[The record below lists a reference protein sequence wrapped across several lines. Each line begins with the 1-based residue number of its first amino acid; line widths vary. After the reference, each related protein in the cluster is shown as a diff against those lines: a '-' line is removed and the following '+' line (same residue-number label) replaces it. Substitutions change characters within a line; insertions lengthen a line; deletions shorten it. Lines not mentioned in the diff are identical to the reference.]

1 MNNKI
6 CLIHQPAGIGDVFFL
21 QYVARKYMAMGYHVI
36 WPLKDEIL
44 WTNSIYCPRGMDHLD
59 NVSDY
64 KNYLKEHKNITE
76 ETKLNFM
83 AHKWELHRM
92 RKGYLDIADV
102 KEVTK
107 ANKEAYDQVI
117 EFKVQR
123 QQRELSKLHKTY
135 IEERQ
140 KILDQIVELSEEKEN
155 L

>member
-1 MNNKI
+1 MVKKTDFVTRTLTKKGKCI
-6 CLIHQPAGIGDVFFL
+6 SCWREFSAGDQVVTPI
-21 QYVARKYMAMGYHVI
+21 
-36 WPLKDEIL
+36 KDEIF